1 MEIHRAYKTFKD
13 PAFPLAIY
21 RCPRTRSLP
30 KFVNIHW
37 HSTLELIYI
46 PEGEYEVYDEN
57 GNYMAQA
64 GGLIIFP
71 PSKPHAIRAVSAK
84 SEYWSIHF
92 SLELITM
99 SKKHFFQQ
107 EFVEPLYTA
116 SLQMPR
122 YLAPEQVT
130 GPMRQALFDLTHS
143 KERWK
148 QFQSLM
154 FLCAQLMPLCKRTEN
169 THPIPAGHA
178 AIRECVRYIE
188 TNYTNKLTLE
198 ELANHVHLH
207 PNYLSSLFRKDT
219 GQSIFDFLIHL
230 RVYKARRLLL
240 NPQLSVSQV
249 AELTG
254 FNSADFFCRKFK
266 QIVGTTPNAYRKN
279 NYNP

>member
-1 MEIHRAYKTFKD
+1 MEIHRVYKTFKD
-13 PAFPLAIY
+13 PAFPLVIY

-30 KFVNIHW
+30 KFVNFHW

-57 GNYMAQA
+57 EKYMAQA

-71 PSKPHAIRAVSAK
+71 PSKPHTIRAVSQT

-92 SLELITM
+92 SLDLITM

-122 YLAPEQVT
+122 YLAPEQIT
-130 GPMRQALFDLTHS
+130 EQMHQAIFDLTHS

-154 FLCAQLMPLCKRTEN
+154 FLCTQLMPLCKKTESK
-169 THPIPAGHA
+169 HPMHTGHT
-178 AIRECVRYIE
+178 AIQECIRYIE
-188 TNYTNKLTLE
+188 ANYSNDLTLQ
-198 ELANHVHLH
+198 ELADHVHLH
-207 PNYLSSLFRKDT
+207 PNYLSSLFKKDT
-219 GQSIFDFLIHL
+219 GQSLFDFLYHVRI
-230 RVYKARRLLL
+230 YTARNLLL
-240 NPQLSVSQV
+240 NPNLSISQI

-254 FNSADFFCRKFK
+254 FKSADFFCRKFK
-266 QIVGTTPNAYRKN
+266 QIIGTTPNAYRKN